1 MSTVCAG
8 SLLPCV
14 WGSLAPY
21 HHPKYDPLWA
31 ACQDHDMVVH
41 FHSGAAPIDDYFG
54 PDTPGAERVALPGGM
69 GIYISE
75 VAWYCARP
83 LTFLLWGGAF
93 ERFPRLKVAVTEGTS
108 IWVPPYLELLDQRYS
123 STHYSQ
129 KLGDYRSHL
138 SMKPSEYFTPQRP
151 HRRFVHAA
159 ARSRA
164 APRNRRRQHHVGH
177 RLPAPRGLA
186 GRTRATQMTE
196 TFAALPEDEIAA
208 MLGGNA
214 ASFYGFDAAKLAP
227 LVHRIGPETVA
238 FSAAAAASRASSTA
252 AR

>member
-1 MSTVCAG
+1 
-8 SLLPCV
+8 
-14 WGSLAPY
+14 
-21 HHPKYDPLWA
+21 
-31 ACQDHDMVVH
+31 VH

-54 PDTPGAERVALPGGM
+54 PDTPGAERVALPAGM

-93 ERFPRLKVAVTEGTS
+93 ERFPRLKVAITEGTS

-138 SMKPSEYFTPQRP
+138 SMKPSEYFARNVRIGASCMPRREAELRHEIGVGNIMWGSDYP
-151 HRRFVHAA
+151 HPEG
-159 ARSRA
+159 SW
-164 APRNRRRQHHVGH
+164 PY
-177 RLPAPRGLA
+177 
-186 GRTRATQMTE
+186 TRAQMTE
-196 TFAALPEDEIAA
+196 TFAELPEDEIAA

-214 ASFYGFDAAKLAP
+214 ASFYGFDTAKLAP
-227 LVHRIGPETVA
+227 LVHRIGPETAA